1 MLQAEFLTDV
11 TRVTKI
17 SLVDVEQFVSTGGY
31 QIMHRSVQMQVAEKN
46 VANMVQSGVEFE
58 ELDAS
63 AFDEGECLIPA
74 CGTPRMAFLRVNGN
88 KQYF

>member
-1 MLQAEFLTDV
+1 
-11 TRVTKI
+11 
-17 SLVDVEQFVSTGGY
+17 
-31 QIMHRSVQMQVAEKN
+31 
-46 VANMVQSGVEFE
+46 MVQSGVEFE